1 MLNIGHKSYV
11 PISRVAGI
19 YIANHWHDG
28 IIDEALACGKCVYAT
43 KGRRRK
49 SKIVMD
55 SGHVIV
61 SAVEASVLVSRM
73 ESA

>member
-1 MLNIGHKSYV
+1 MLTIGHKSYI
-11 PISRVAGI
+11 PVARIRGV
-19 YIANHWHDG
+19 YAIASHDRA
-28 IIDEALACGKCVYAT
+28 IDNAMLSCKFVDAT

-61 SAVEASVLVSRM
+61 SAVEASVLAQRIK
-73 ESA
+73 SA